1 MFGVSCLVNTLSRNK
16 MKVCIIGNGPIA
28 EKNIQLFSG
37 RHTVSLYV
45 TSSITEEESI
55 ELAVPII
62 YDPTLLFNIDL
73 FVVCVEVKY
82 NFVKHEI
89 DLEPLLNVSQI
100 IRQFAQSGSTVII
113 ESKVGVGVT
122 RKLFA
127 GLNVHCSYSPAQFN
141 PDDTVTNIATKCTK
155 LVGGIDQESEIISMQ
170 FYNTIYSNVVKTGS
184 PEVAE
189 GALML
194 KSAQEMI
201 QEAII
206 NEFSD
211 FCDTIGLDVHEVID
225 ATSAGHRDDPTI
237 KLPWIGRLYDS
248 KLLMMNSGPKWPIMS
263 VANEQLIHRPLKIY
277 KSIVD
282 RYCAGNYDML
292 HKLSF
297 LVVGLGTVVGSS
309 DTKDSPVLDIIRY
322 LEMEGAVVSK
332 YDMFVETYCN
342 LPELTYN
349 SGKCKFDGI
358 LVMHPYMVST
368 WDDPKFKKQ
377 TTFFCRH

>member
-1 MFGVSCLVNTLSRNK
+1 
-16 MKVCIIGNGPIA
+16 MKVCIIGTGPIA

-45 TSSITEEESI
+45 ASPITQEESM
-55 ELAVPII
+55 ELAVRVNPTPVW
-62 YDPTLLFNIDL
+62 YDPTSLINIDL

-82 NFVKHEI
+82 DSVTQEI
-89 DLEPLLNVSQI
+89 DLEPLLDVSQI
-100 IRQFAQSGSTVII
+100 IRRFAHSGSTVII

-122 RKLFA
+122 RKLFT

-141 PDDTVTNIATKCTK
+141 PDDSVTDIVANCTK
-155 LVGGIDQESEIISMQ
+155 LVGGMDEESEILAMQ
-170 FYNTIYSNVVKTGS
+170 FYDTIYSNVVRTGS

-189 GALML
+189 GAVML
-194 KSAQEMI
+194 KSAQETI

-211 FCDTIGLDVHEVID
+211 FCDTVDLDVHKVID
-225 ATSAGHRDDPTI
+225 ATSVGHREDPRV
-237 KLPWIGRLYDS
+237 KLPWIGRRYDVDS
-248 KLLMMNSGPKWPIMS
+248 KLLMMNSGPKWPILS
-263 VANEQLIHRPLKIY
+263 VASEQLIHRPSKIY
-277 KSIVD
+277 KRIVD
-282 RYCAGNYDML
+282 RYCAGNYDKL

-297 LVVGLGTVVGSS
+297 LIVGLGTVVGSS

-322 LEMEGAVVSK
+322 LELEGAVVSK
-332 YDMFVETYCN
+332 YDMFVEKYSN

-368 WDDPKFKKQ
+368 WDDPKFRKQ